1 MCSISVTCIRRN
13 KFPNNK
19 SSRYWDGPKDECVDS
34 HMENGGY
41 WLSVVLSGNWY
52 STLPTNLLL
61 VKICYR
67 LRFFYVQREWY
78 SSHTRHIYVPSQNRY
93 LLRPIRSADNLLV
106 ELHPMAVRCV
116 LFLYQGC
123 LTRNYW
129 LIAGCLRTSCKYFMH
144 IQDRWND
151 FKAQQKCDRYETT
164 GTLPFLTAT
173 WKILRAG

>member
-1 MCSISVTCIRRN
+1 
-13 KFPNNK
+13 
-19 SSRYWDGPKDECVDS
+19 
-34 HMENGGY
+34 MENGGY

-52 STLPTNLLL
+52 STLLTNLLL

-123 LTRNYW
+123 LTRTKGFFFTYPALNIFQVAVKKGNVPVVSY
-129 LIAGCLRTSCKYFMH
+129 LSHFCCA
-144 IQDRWND
+144 
-151 FKAQQKCDRYETT
+151 FKSFHLSWICMK
-164 GTLPFLTAT
+164 
-173 WKILRAG
+173 

>member
-1 MCSISVTCIRRN
+1 
-13 KFPNNK
+13 
-19 SSRYWDGPKDECVDS
+19 
-34 HMENGGY
+34 MENGGY
-41 WLSVVLSGNWY
+41 WLSFC
-52 STLPTNLLL
+52 L
-61 VKICYR
+61 VTGIQPSLQTCCSLKYATGYV
-67 LRFFYVQREWY
+67 FFYVQREWY